1 MLWVNGRRDKG
12 KESRNSYSCKG
23 GRCIEDEEVGESQL
37 GAKERKSRGEGQN
50 VLSRWKG
57 CWKKELNT
65 FDLIELSSDLEVYEG
80 SVD

>member
-1 MLWVNGRRDKG
+1 MDEKV
-12 KESRNSYSCKG
+12 G
-23 GRCIEDEEVGESQL
+23 GSQL

-65 FDLIELSSDLEVYEG
+65 LDLIELSSDLEVDERC
-80 SVD
+80 VD